1 MTSGNFRTRVWQW
14 MRWRVVSVEP
24 QLNIRRNKNVG
35 KEKCVKT
42 ERQSHKDDMQE
53 EHKKPEVRA
62 GRFSATE

>member
-42 ERQSHKDDMQE
+42 ERQSHKHDMHE